1 VRQINNPPNPYQ
13 TYSAEFL
20 GEPPK
25 AKLEVYEEF
34 TTKKIITKA
43 WSSQF
48 GNRYTV
54 NCYRGCIHGCTYCFA
69 RQYHE
74 YIGYGAGTDF
84 ETKIIVKPNAPYLL
98 REELKKTRQQIHHL
112 DFSFATDPYLPLE
125 ASYQL
130 TRKCLEVCRDFQM
143 PVGIITK
150 SPLVTRDIDIIKR
163 LKKVTVFFS
172 IPFASIEKSK
182 PFEPYTPTPEV
193 RFRAMKT
200 LADAGISVGIGI
212 APLMLGYNDADIPNL
227 LERARESGA
236 TKAFMGMIHFDTDSI
251 EEYFVQKLEEK
262 LPTKADKIL
271 NHIRR
276 ERNGNLR
283 HQNFAERNQGKTQ
296 EWEIARQLFDL
307 HYRKLGFE
315 TSEKTVEII
324 EEKPV
329 PQQQNLFR
337 M

>member
-1 VRQINNPPNPYQ
+1 MRQISNPPNPYLK
-13 TYSAEFL
+13 YSADFL

-34 TTKKIITKA
+34 TTKKMITKA

-48 GNRYTV
+48 GNRFTV

-74 YIGYGAGTDF
+74 YLGYGAGTDF
-84 ETKIIVKPNAPYLL
+84 ETKIVVKPNAPYLL
-98 REELKKTRQQIHHL
+98 REELKKTRQNIHHL

-163 LKKVTVFFS
+163 LKNVTVFFS
-172 IPFASIEKSK
+172 IPFATIEKSK
-182 PFEPYTPTPEV
+182 PFEPYVPIPEI

-200 LADAGISVGIGI
+200 LADEGITVGIGI
-212 APLMLGYNDADIPNL
+212 APIMLGYNDSDIPQL
-227 LERARESGA
+227 LEKAKTSGA
-236 TKAFMGMIHFDTDSI
+236 TKAFMGMIHLDKDSI
-251 EEYFVQKLEEK
+251 EQYFVQKLEEK

-276 ERNGNLR
+276 EYEGSLR
-283 HQNFAERNQGKTQ
+283 HRNFDERGRGNTE
-296 EWEIARQLFDL
+296 EWELARKLFDL
-307 HYRKLGFE
+307 HYRRLGFAR
-315 TSEKTVEII
+315 SEKTIELI
-324 EEKPV
+324 EEKTLSI
-329 PQQQNLFR
+329 QQSLF
-337 M
+337 

>member
-1 VRQINNPPNPYQ
+1 MRQINNPPNPYLK
-13 TYSAEFL
+13 YSADFL
-20 GEPPK
+20 GEPPST
-25 AKLEVYEEF
+25 KLEVYEEF

-74 YIGYGAGTDF
+74 YLGYGAGTDF
-84 ETKIIVKPNAPYLL
+84 ETKIVVKPNAPFLL
-98 REELKKTRQQIHHL
+98 REELKKTRQNVHHL

-150 SPLVTRDIDIIKR
+150 SPLVTRDLDIIKR

-172 IPFASIEKSK
+172 IPFLTKEKSN
-182 PFEPYTPTPEV
+182 PFEPYVPVPEV
-193 RFRAMKT
+193 RFRAMKI
-200 LADAGISVGIGI
+200 LADAGIKVGIGI
-212 APLMLGYNDADIPNL
+212 APVLLGYSDSDIPQL
-227 LERARESGA
+227 LEKARESGA
-236 TKAFMGMIHFDTDSI
+236 TKAFMSLIHFDTDSI
-251 EEYFVQKLEEK
+251 EEYFVHKLNEK

-283 HQNFAERNQGKTQ
+283 HQSFNERNQGKTQ

-315 TSEKTVEII
+315 SAEKTVEII
-324 EEKPV
+324 EEKPLPV
-329 PQQQNLFR
+329 QQKLF
-337 M
+337 